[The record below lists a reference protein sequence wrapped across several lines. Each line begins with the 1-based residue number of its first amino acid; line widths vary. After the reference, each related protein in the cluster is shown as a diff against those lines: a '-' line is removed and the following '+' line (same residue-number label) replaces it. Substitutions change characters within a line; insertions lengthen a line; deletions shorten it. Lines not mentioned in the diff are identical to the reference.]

1 MICKKVSLNQNSGD
15 QAKTLTWRVAKLRWF
30 HNIEWLQREQSQNNI
45 AITESQDRNTLEN
58 NKIKDATVTAKE
70 EWPHCTGFVQRLK
83 VKLHKMSVIDVCNGS
98 ILIITLAKE
107 RIKLALILYKS
118 HAIYGSKG

>member
-1 MICKKVSLNQNSGD
+1 MICKKVSLNQNSCD

-45 AITESQDRNTLEN
+45 AITEPQDRNTLDN

-83 VKLHKMSVIDVCNGS
+83 VKLHEMSVIAVCNGS

>member
-1 MICKKVSLNQNSGD
+1 MSGYRGS
-15 QAKTLTWRVAKLRWF
+15 T
-30 HNIEWLQREQSQNNI
+30 QNNI
-45 AITESQDRNTLEN
+45 AITESQDRNTLDN

-83 VKLHKMSVIDVCNGS
+83 VKLHEMSVIAVCNGS